1 MADQQYLELTK
12 KTYATLCATLEEHKW
27 NFRRDDEKMEIE
39 YGVNGDDMPMRFFIR
54 FDADRALMRVFSPM
68 PLAVKEDKR
77 LEMAVAISM
86 INNRLADGCFEMDI
100 TNGELRFRVCSC
112 FCDSV
117 LSPEVFLY
125 FVQMSIKVVEI
136 YNDKLYMLATGMIS
150 LEKFIEFFSENS
162 N

>member
-1 MADQQYLELTK
+1 MADQKNLELTK
-12 KTYATLCATLEEHKW
+12 RTYDTLCATLAERQWK
-27 NFRRDDEKMEIE
+27 FRRDDEKLEIE
-39 YGVNGDDMPMRFFIR
+39 YVVNGDDMPMRFFIR
-54 FDADRALMRVFSPM
+54 FDAERALMRVFSPM
-68 PLAVKEDKR
+68 PLTVKEDKR

-100 TNGELRFRVCSC
+100 TDGELRFRVCSC

-150 LEKFIEFFSENS
+150 LEKFVEIFNQ
-162 N
+162 NNN